1 MKFDPEVWGPHY
13 WFFLNTLAHSY
24 PENPN
29 SVTKRK
35 YYDFITN
42 LPLFIPDSTIGDQF
56 ARLLDKYPVSPY
68 LDSRDS
74 FLHWVHFI
82 HNKVNVLLGKEE
94 ISYLA
99 SLEKYRANY
108 KPKKIVLSERWRL
121 NKKYVHFAIILICL
135 FLIYYWM
142 DK

>member
-24 PENPN
+24 PENAN

-42 LPLFIPDSTIGDQF
+42 LPLFIPDSAMGDQF

-68 LDSRDS
+68 LDSRES

-108 KPKKIVLSERWRL
+108 KHKKIVLSERWRL
-121 NKKYVHFAIILICL
+121 NKKYVHFAIILSCL